1 MILYTQ
7 NYEWQIL
14 VNKRPFFKAK
24 WPYSLHIFSLVSLVK
39 KYATCKPIWPFKKAV
54 YSHGSTIHSFFCPI
68 IHFFLNE
75 CGKGTIYIYILY
87 IYNFMRADMNMILH
101 ITTQAS
107 FAVLHMEFIIWKT
120 ALCNTVLVGS
130 IISDLLV
137 VKVYGYARYNLH
149 KTLINAC
156 TCLLCSNIVKEEQ

>member
-7 NYEWQIL
+7 NYERQIL

-68 IHFFLNE
+68 IHFFNNE
-75 CGKGTIYIYILY
+75 CGKGTIPYYLCLLLSLHFKNYIFNRRLCSMYCSKNTFFAHYACRPIY
-87 IYNFMRADMNMILH
+87 DFTGITCTTYNFPKDFPLYWSLIM
-101 ITTQAS
+101 TS
-107 FAVLHMEFIIWKT
+107 
-120 ALCNTVLVGS
+120 S
-130 IISDLLV
+130 IIPRCKL
-137 VKVYGYARYNLH
+137 
-149 KTLINAC
+149 
-156 TCLLCSNIVKEEQ
+156 